1 MPRYRSSAIVA
12 MMSAALL
19 ALSACAPPPP
29 PFNASEVSGI
39 AYGKDIGIADTS
51 GKIRRVE
58 DFKGQITLVFFGFTR
73 CPDVC
78 PSTLM
83 RLRQVRD
90 ALGPD
95 ADKLQVLLV
104 SVDPERDTPDRLEA
118 YVKNF
123 DPSFIGLRPEPAELE
138 KVIKAFHAIAVK
150 VPTADGKDYTV
161 DHSATLYV
169 YDRRNQL
176 RLIAQPDI
184 AIDAFASDL
193 RRLAQE
199 S

>member
-1 MPRYRSSAIVA
+1 MPRYRSSAVVTT
-12 MMSAALL
+12 MSAALL
-19 ALSACAPPPP
+19 ALGACSPPPP

-39 AYGKDIGIADTS
+39 AYGKNIGIADTS

-184 AIDAFASDL
+184 AIEAFAADL

-199 S
+199 G

>member
-1 MPRYRSSAIVA
+1 MLRLTTRRLTLILAASA
-12 MMSAALL
+12 LTL
-19 ALSACAPPPP
+19 AGCSPPPP

-51 GKIRRVE
+51 GTIRRVT
-58 DFKGQITLVFFGFTR
+58 DFKDQVTLVFFGFTR

-83 RLRQVRD
+83 RLKQVRN
-90 ALGPD
+90 ALGAD

-123 DPSFIGLRPEPAELE
+123 DPTFIGLRPEPAELE
-138 KVIKAFHAIAVK
+138 NVIKAFHAIAVK
-150 VPTADGKDYTV
+150 VPTADGADYTV
-161 DHSATLYV
+161 DHSATIYV
-169 YDRRNQL
+169 YDRKNQL

-184 AIDAFASDL
+184 AIEAFAADL

-199 S
+199 G

>member
-1 MPRYRSSAIVA
+1 
-12 MMSAALL
+12 MMSHSNRAVMLL
-19 ALSACAPPPP
+19 ALVALTLAACSPPPP

-39 AYGKDIGIADTS
+39 AYGKNIGIADTS
-51 GKIRRVE
+51 GQIRRIE
-58 DFKGQITLVFFGFTR
+58 DFKDQVTLVFFGFTR

-90 ALGPD
+90 ALGAD

-123 DPSFIGLRPEPAELE
+123 DPSFIGLRPDPAELE
-138 KVIKAFHAIAVK
+138 KVVKAFHAIAVK

-161 DHSATLYV
+161 DHSATIYV

-184 AIDAFASDL
+184 AIDALATDL

-199 S
+199 N

>member
-19 ALSACAPPPP
+19 ALGACAPPPP

>member
-1 MPRYRSSAIVA
+1 MPLHRSSAIVA

-19 ALSACAPPPP
+19 ALGACAPPPP

-184 AIDAFASDL
+184 AIEAFASDL

-199 S
+199 G

>member
-1 MPRYRSSAIVA
+1 MPLHRSSAIVA

-184 AIDAFASDL
+184 AIEAFASDL

-199 S
+199 G

>member
-1 MPRYRSSAIVA
+1 
-12 MMSAALL
+12 MSHSNRAVMLL
-19 ALSACAPPPP
+19 ALVALTLAACSPPPP

-39 AYGKDIGIADTS
+39 AYGKNIGIADTS
-51 GKIRRVE
+51 GQIRRIE
-58 DFKGQITLVFFGFTR
+58 DFKDQVTLVFFGFTR

-90 ALGPD
+90 ALGAD

-123 DPSFIGLRPEPAELE
+123 DPSFIGLRPDPAELE
-138 KVIKAFHAIAVK
+138 KVVKAFHAIAVK

-161 DHSATLYV
+161 DHSATIYV

-184 AIDAFASDL
+184 AIDALATDL

-199 S
+199 N

>member
-1 MPRYRSSAIVA
+1 MPRYRSSAVVTT
-12 MMSAALL
+12 MSAALL
-19 ALSACAPPPP
+19 ALSACSPPPP

-39 AYGKDIGIADTS
+39 AYGKNIGIADTS

-184 AIDAFASDL
+184 AIEAFAADL

-199 S
+199 G

>member
-1 MPRYRSSAIVA
+1 

-19 ALSACAPPPP
+19 ALSGCAPPPP

-51 GKIRRVE
+51 GKMRRVE
-58 DFKGQITLVFFGFTR
+58 DFKGQITLVFFGFTG

-138 KVIKAFHAIAVK
+138 KVVKAFHAIAVK

-184 AIDAFASDL
+184 AIEAFASDPVSYTHL
-193 RRLAQE
+193 TLPTKRIV
-199 S
+199 

>member
-1 MPRYRSSAIVA
+1 MARSNRAA
-12 MMSAALL
+12 MLL
-19 ALSACAPPPP
+19 AAVALTLTACSPPPP

-51 GKIRRVE
+51 GQIRRIE
-58 DFKGQITLVFFGFTR
+58 DFKDQVTLVFFGFTR

-90 ALGPD
+90 ALGED
-95 ADKLQVLLV
+95 ASKLQVLLV
-104 SVDPERDTPDRLEA
+104 SVDPERDTPDRLDA

-123 DPSFIGLRPEPAELE
+123 DPSFIGLRPEPTELE
-138 KVIKAFHAIAVK
+138 KVVKAFHAIAVK

-161 DHSATLYV
+161 DHSATIYV

-184 AIDAFASDL
+184 AIDAFAADL

>member
-1 MPRYRSSAIVA
+1 MSRSNRAA
-12 MMSAALL
+12 MLLAAAALTL
-19 ALSACAPPPP
+19 TACSPPPP

-51 GKIRRVE
+51 GQIRRIE
-58 DFKGQITLVFFGFTR
+58 DFKDQVTLVFFGFTR

-90 ALGPD
+90 ALGED
-95 ADKLQVLLV
+95 ASKLQVLLV
-104 SVDPERDTPDRLEA
+104 SVDPERDTPDRLDA
-118 YVKNF
+118 YVKSF
-123 DPSFIGLRPEPAELE
+123 DPSFIGLRPEPTELE
-138 KVIKAFHAIAVK
+138 KVVKAFHAIAVK

-161 DHSATLYV
+161 DHSATIYV

-184 AIDAFASDL
+184 AIDAFAADL

>member
-19 ALSACAPPPP
+19 ALSGCAPPPP

-51 GKIRRVE
+51 GKMRRVE

-184 AIDAFASDL
+184 AIEAFASDL

-199 S
+199 G

>member
-1 MPRYRSSAIVA
+1 MSRSNRAA
-12 MMSAALL
+12 MLL
-19 ALSACAPPPP
+19 AAVALTLTACSPPPP

-51 GKIRRVE
+51 GQIRRIE
-58 DFKGQITLVFFGFTR
+58 DFKDQVTLVFFGFTR

-90 ALGPD
+90 ALGDD
-95 ADKLQVLLV
+95 AGKLQVLLV

-123 DPSFIGLRPEPAELE
+123 DPSFIGLRPEPNELA

-161 DHSATLYV
+161 DHSATIYV

-184 AIDAFASDL
+184 AIDAFAADL

-199 S
+199 G

>member
-1 MPRYRSSAIVA
+1 
-12 MMSAALL
+12 MMIAALL
-19 ALSACAPPPP
+19 ALSGCSPPPP

-39 AYGKDIGIADTS
+39 AYGKDIGIADTR
-51 GKIRRVE
+51 GQIRRVD

-95 ADKLQVLLV
+95 AEKLQVLLV

-184 AIDAFASDL
+184 AIEAFAADL

-199 S
+199 G